1 MLVDERRNSILLAVE
16 EKGFVS
22 LHDLADLVQASES
35 TIRRDLEYLDASQQ
49 IRRTRGGAAYVGE
62 SITSFEER
70 VSKASL
76 EKQKIAEAA
85 ANLID
90 PGEAI
95 LLDGGTT
102 TLVVARYLVNKPL
115 QVVTNSLPI
124 MNLLVNQP
132 LIELMILGGYL
143 YPKTGVALGPQATAS
158 LENIHV
164 RRLIISVGGITQKGL
179 FNSNALLVSTERAML
194 TSADEIMV
202 VADSSKFGKSALV
215 PLCELDMIDHMVVD
229 SGITEEWIDVLKRAN
244 IELTIVDVHQK

>member
-1 MLVDERRNSILLAVE
+1 MLVDERRSSILQAVE

-22 LHDLADLVQASES
+22 LHELVSLVQASES
-35 TIRRDLEYLDASQQ
+35 TIRRDLDYLDSAQQ

-70 VSKASL
+70 TSAASL
-76 EKQKIAEAA
+76 QKQKIAEAA
-85 ANLID
+85 ANLIQ

-102 TLVVARYLVNKPL
+102 TLEVARYLANKEL

-124 MNLLVNQP
+124 MNLLVNQQQ
-132 LIELMILGGYL
+132 IELMILGGYL

-158 LENIHV
+158 LQNIHV
-164 RRLIISVGGITQKGL
+164 RRLVISVGGITRKGL

-194 TSADEIMV
+194 TAADEIMV
-202 VADSSKFGKSALV
+202 VADSSKFGKSALA
-215 PLCELDMIDHMVVD
+215 PLCELELVDQMVVD
-229 SGITEEWIDVLKRAN
+229 SGITPEWIEVIQSAGID
-244 IELTIVDVHQK
+244 LTIVDV